1 MNVLKMALVGMLCFV
16 MHAHAYPTSVPIE
29 AIQKV
34 ATPDNISEDKLKDKL
49 IGTWQ
54 CTYRSYDV
62 DHEAKLIFM
71 PDGKL
76 ISQINYVIK
85 DPIIGTAVVHTHR
98 DWRVFDNSGMWILAE
113 QVAQV
118 TRFEVSDLLQSQLTL
133 KSYLD
138 KSLVTESVMS
148 FDEKD
153 GQQRLTRLNG
163 AWGFLL
169 GECIKESDK

>member
-1 MNVLKMALVGMLCFV
+1 
-16 MHAHAYPTSVPIE
+16 
-29 AIQKV
+29 
-34 ATPDNISEDKLKDKL
+34 
-49 IGTWQ
+49 
-54 CTYRSYDV
+54 
-62 DHEAKLIFM
+62 
-71 PDGKL
+71 
-76 ISQINYVIK
+76 
-85 DPIIGTAVVHTHR
+85 
-98 DWRVFDNSGMWILAE
+98 MWILVE

-138 KSLVTESVMS
+138 KNLVTESVMS

-153 GQQRLTRLNG
+153 GQQRLTRMNS

>member
-1 MNVLKMALVGMLCFV
+1 MTLVGMLCFV
-16 MHAHAYPTSVPIE
+16 MHAHAYPASAPIE

-34 ATPDNISEDKLKDKL
+34 ATPDNISENKLKDKL

-54 CTYRSYDV
+54 CAYRDDEMS
-62 DHEAKLIFM
+62 HEAKLIFTS
-71 PDGKL
+71 DGKL
-76 ISQINYVIK
+76 MSQTSYEIK
-85 DPIIGTAVVHTHR
+85 DPIGTAVVHTHR
-98 DWRVFDNSGMWILAE
+98 DWQVFDNSGMWILVE

-138 KSLVTESVMS
+138 KNLVTESVMS

-153 GQQRLTRLNG
+153 GQQRLTRMNG
-163 AWGFLL
+163 VWGFLL